1 MLSKMRSRLL
11 LLTAATALVSGLVL
25 AFAQSADAVSTQ
37 QFVLDDAASLAAGEL
52 DGTAVHS
59 DGRVTL
65 GLEARR
71 LELEGVDLAWCVAR
85 GPNGATY
92 IGTGNEGKVYRLRGE
107 TLSVFAETGQ
117 LLVSAMAVGDDGTV
131 YAGTLPEGRIFAIS
145 PAGEMRE
152 FARPEGAEHIWAL
165 EYDPRRSRLFAGTG
179 PEGKV
184 FAVDVRGDSEVFF
197 DAEAGHV
204 MSLAIDGDGTLY
216 AGTSD
221 DAVVYRLR
229 APGRAEVVY
238 DFPGNEVTAL
248 AVRDGALAVVANDM
262 PAPRRA
268 STARSKTK
276 STTTTAA
283 RTSSL
288 PRPGKGRIWRVRA
301 GDAERVLRHDAGHF
315 TSIELAEDGTIYA
328 GTGKEGRIVR
338 VADDRTSATWI
349 DVEERQVL
357 DISILDGDPVFV
369 TGDTGAV
376 YRIVEGRPQTALWTS
391 KVLDGRFTSRWGR
404 LVWRGEGTIEMM
416 TRSGN
421 SEAPD
426 DTWSDWSAPMTSAG
440 PVRSPGARFIQLR
453 ARFTRDPD
461 AVLRAVQLYYLPR
474 NQRAAV
480 REVGIRTSSGSASA
494 KKKAAAKRARPA
506 KASSRYKL
514 SWKVD
519 NADRDRMRYRLR
531 FREESQDQWRT
542 VLPEEEVLTA
552 THYTWET
559 NGVPDGWYVVQVE
572 ASDEVDNPA
581 AVALSSTADSEPLLI
596 DNHPPRIEG
605 LAQRGGAVV
614 GRVIDSLGPIRRLE
628 YALDGR
634 TWRVFFPTDDI
645 FDAADERF
653 ELPLEGL
660 EPGEHILAVRA
671 TDAGGNTVTAEITAR
686 VGR

>member
-11 LLTAATALVSGLVL
+11 LLTAAMALASALVL
-25 AFAQSADAVSTQ
+25 AFTESADAVSTQ
-37 QFVLDDAASLAAGEL
+37 VFVLDDAASLAAGEL

-59 DGRVTL
+59 DGRVTI

-71 LELEGVDLAWCVAR
+71 LELEGVDVAWCIAR
-85 GPNGATY
+85 GPNGVTY
-92 IGTGNEGKVYRLRGE
+92 VGTGNGGKVYRLRGE

-117 LLVSAMAVGDDGTV
+117 LLVSALAVGDDGTV
-131 YAGTLPEGRIFAIS
+131 YAGTLPEGRIYAIS

-152 FARPEGAEHIWAL
+152 FARPEGAEHVWAL
-165 EYDPRRSRLFAGTG
+165 EFDPRRSRLFAGTG

-184 FAVDVRGDSEVFF
+184 FAIDVRGDAEVFF
-197 DAEAGHV
+197 DSEAGHV

-221 DAVVYRLR
+221 EAVVYRLR

-268 STARSKTK
+268 SAVRTKTK
-276 STTTTAA
+276 ATKAATTST
-283 RTSSL
+283 

-301 GDAERVLRHDAGHF
+301 GDAERVLRHDASHF
-315 TSIELAEDGTIYA
+315 TSVELAEDGTIYA
-328 GTGKEGRIVR
+328 GTGKDGRIVR

-357 DISILDGDPVFV
+357 DISLLDGDPLFV
-369 TGDTGAV
+369 TGDTGAL
-376 YRIVEGRPQTALWTS
+376 YRIAEGRPQTALWTS
-391 KVLDGRFTSRWGR
+391 KVLDSRFTSRWGR
-404 LVWRGEGTIEMM
+404 LVWRGEGALEMM

-421 SEAPD
+421 TASPD
-426 DTWSDWSAPMTSAG
+426 DTWSDWSAPMTSPG
-440 PVRSPGARFIQLR
+440 PVRSPAARFVQLQG
-453 ARFTRDPD
+453 RFTRDPD
-461 AVLRAVQLYYLPR
+461 ATLRAVQLYYLPR

-480 REVGIRTSSGSASA
+480 SHVALSVGSTSA
-494 KKKAAAKRARPA
+494 KKKAAAKAPRPA

-514 SWKVD
+514 GWKVD
-519 NADRDRMRYRLR
+519 NTDRDRMRYRLR
-531 FREESQDQWRT
+531 FRQESQPQWRT
-542 VLPEEEVLTA
+542 MLPEEEVLTA

-559 NGVPDGWYVVQVE
+559 NGIPDGWYVVQVE

-581 AVALSSTADSEPLLI
+581 AIALSSTADSEPLLI
-596 DNHPPRIEG
+596 DNHAPRIEG
-605 LAQRGGAVV
+605 LAQRGGAIV
-614 GRVIDSLGPIRRLE
+614 GRAVDSLGPIRRLE
-628 YALDGR
+628 YAVDGR
-634 TWRVFFPTDDI
+634 TWRIFFPVDDL

-653 ELPLEGL
+653 ELPLEGF
-660 EPGEHILAVRA
+660 EPGSYIIAVRV
-671 TDAGGNTVTAEITAR
+671 TDSGGNTATSEITTQ